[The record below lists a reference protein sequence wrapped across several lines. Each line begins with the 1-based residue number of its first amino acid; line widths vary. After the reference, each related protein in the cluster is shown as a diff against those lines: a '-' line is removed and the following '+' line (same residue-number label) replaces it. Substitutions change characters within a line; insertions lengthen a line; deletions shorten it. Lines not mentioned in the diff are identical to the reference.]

1 MKAVVTAFN
10 QEKALVGAFS
20 VIVIVKTV
28 CATDGSSYSTNN
40 NMSNCTQL
48 QAGGSGGYQD
58 RAHWNNYKVTNLGT
72 AAKTQNYIEH
82 FPVPARRQEFNSGKR
97 VYSINSLVLF

>member
-1 MKAVVTAFN
+1 MDRFTALIIIC
-10 QEKALVGAFS
+10 Q
-20 VIVIVKTV
+20 TV
-28 CATDGSSYSTNN
+28 HNFRRV
-40 NMSNCTQL
+40 
-48 QAGGSGGYQD
+48 GSGGYQE